1 MNVTVFLGSTLGND
15 KIYAEEVV
23 KIGKWIA
30 RNGHTLVFGG
40 SREGLMEKLA
50 LTVMQHGGRTI
61 GVQTKYL
68 FNRYGAVENLSTL
81 ELVDKMS
88 ERITRMIELGDMF
101 IIFPGGVGTLE
112 EAAQV
117 LSRNKLGIIGLKH
130 IAFYNLNGFYDGFR
144 TYLDGMDKMGFGDEK
159 SNKVT
164 HFINTVTE
172 IDNIAQIILLDINN
186 KKQF

>member
-30 RNGHTLVFGG
+30 KNGHTLVFGG

-50 LTVMQHGGRTI
+50 VTVMQQGGPAI

-68 FNRYGAVENLSTL
+68 NDKYGAVENLTTL
-81 ELVDKMS
+81 ELVDKMA

-101 IIFPGGVGTLE
+101 IIFPGGVGTL
-112 EAAQV
+112 
-117 LSRNKLGIIGLKH
+117 
-130 IAFYNLNGFYDGFR
+130 
-144 TYLDGMDKMGFGDEK
+144 
-159 SNKVT
+159 
-164 HFINTVTE
+164 
-172 IDNIAQIILLDINN
+172 
-186 KKQF
+186 